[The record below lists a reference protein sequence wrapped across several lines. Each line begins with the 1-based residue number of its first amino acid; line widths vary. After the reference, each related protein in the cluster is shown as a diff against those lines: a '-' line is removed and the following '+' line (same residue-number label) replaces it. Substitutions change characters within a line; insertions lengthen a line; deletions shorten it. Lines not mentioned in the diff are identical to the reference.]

1 LDEIMRTKP
10 LVTILFVGSLV
21 VAAVAGTHILSQKGA
36 GGPKA
41 YILATTMPLSQGTL
55 LRAQDVTWQGVT
67 ETKPGAITRPSATA
81 LEARP
86 ELDNETR
93 ASVYGA
99 VVRRAL
105 DAGEPILQAA
115 IVKPGDREFL
125 QVVLTPG
132 ARAIAI
138 PVATGG
144 ASTGLLAA
152 GDRVDVVLTQ
162 NFKNDTAP
170 DMRTTPVTRRSVS
183 ETVVDNLRVL
193 AIDAPD
199 TVTATP
205 GRPMTPVNPATGN
218 FGRTVTL
225 EVTPEQAEQVNV
237 AAELGKLS
245 LTLRS
250 ATDNL
255 ASASPTM
262 PIVRVANNNGVNH
275 NPVDGRI
282 KATWAGDVSPALSGA
297 AQERPVAVVAPSV
310 TIFRGTKPPRDREP
324 QTEIVEDGSKLPLRS
339 N

>member
-1 LDEIMRTKP
+1 
-10 LVTILFVGSLV
+10 
-21 VAAVAGTHILSQKGA
+21 
-36 GGPKA
+36 
-41 YILATTMPLSQGTL
+41 
-55 LRAQDVTWQGVT
+55 
-67 ETKPGAITRPSATA
+67 
-81 LEARP
+81 
-86 ELDNETR
+86 
-93 ASVYGA
+93 
-99 VVRRAL
+99 
-105 DAGEPILQAA
+105 
-115 IVKPGDREFL
+115 
-125 QVVLTPG
+125 
-132 ARAIAI
+132 
-138 PVATGG
+138 VATGG

-199 TVTATP
+199 QVAAMP
-205 GRPMTPVNPATGN
+205 GRPATPVNPATGN

-250 ATDNL
+250 TTDYL
-255 ASASPTM
+255 ASASPTA
-262 PIVRVANNNGVNH
+262 PIVRAVNH
-275 NPVDGRI
+275 DPLDGRI

-297 AQERPVAVVAPSV
+297 AQERPIAVVQPAV
-310 TIFRGTKPPRDREP
+310 TIFRGIKPQHDKET
-324 QTEIVEDGSKLPLRS
+324 QTEIVKDGPELPARS